1 MTRPPSK
8 TSKVKVVG
16 SRALGVENLSPHEI
30 LKKADEYWE
39 NLNSNKALKLYEKV
53 IANVA
58 ILPSTDDN
66 MSVMIDALQSSASIL
81 AQEGRIDEAIAH
93 FKRAIEI
100 SPNSGYEKYMSL
112 AQLSE
117 GDEAVNL
124 YQMGIKIISDTL
136 KTLTSENLTE
146 LQKLNRDL
154 SIAHCA
160 IAEVYMVDLSDDP
173 SNTAIVQQQIDKAIE
188 VDECNPQAWY
198 VNASNLFLTGRHDE
212 AKGSIEKCLS
222 LYWPEIERIFN
233 EKMEGED
240 VNVEEGDDKLAADL
254 EELSGM
260 PPEKHFEMVLML
272 SELQMHEQAEKILI
286 LLSEIDD
293 TNPDVMFQLAL
304 VARTVHGES
313 DPQLVRHYVK
323 GALEV
328 CAQDPEM
335 VSDLTDILSA
345 LPAESEGEED
355 GDDTDDGDLETDSD
369 ELDEEEYMEIE

>member
-198 VNASNLFLTGRHDE
+198 VNASNLFLTGRHDV
-212 AKGSIEKCLS
+212 SWC
-222 LYWPEIERIFN
+222 
-233 EKMEGED
+233 
-240 VNVEEGDDKLAADL
+240 
-254 EELSGM
+254 
-260 PPEKHFEMVLML
+260 
-272 SELQMHEQAEKILI
+272 
-286 LLSEIDD
+286 
-293 TNPDVMFQLAL
+293 
-304 VARTVHGES
+304 
-313 DPQLVRHYVK
+313 VR
-323 GALEV
+323 
-328 CAQDPEM
+328 PF
-335 VSDLTDILSA
+335 
-345 LPAESEGEED
+345 
-355 GDDTDDGDLETDSD
+355 
-369 ELDEEEYMEIE
+369 